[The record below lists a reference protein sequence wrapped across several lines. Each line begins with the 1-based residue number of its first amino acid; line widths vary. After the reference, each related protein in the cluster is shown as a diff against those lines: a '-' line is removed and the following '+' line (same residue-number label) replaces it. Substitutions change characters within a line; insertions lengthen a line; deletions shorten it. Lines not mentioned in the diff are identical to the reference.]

1 MKKMP
6 IILVGSLIFVIFFAK
21 YIPVHAKSFLYSIS
35 LTIQSVLIFLVPG
48 IISVFIFRSMV
59 VMEGNAL
66 KFVFFF
72 VVLIY
77 VSSFVAAFIS
87 FNLSFYSQ
95 TNLNLVGDIG
105 NMRQASLEPLWS
117 FNIPQIISNKM
128 ALLLGI
134 LAGLSANYA
143 LKNGVAKDIAEKT
156 FVFAMR
162 SMDRFFTPIVPIF
175 ILGFLLKLEQ
185 DNMFGTIVKNHFH
198 VVRNAM
204 IFGVLYILMVYL
216 ISSRFNLK
224 RIRVN
229 ISNMLPAAITAF
241 LSMSSTA
248 ALPYIIKG
256 VGKNIGGDSKLITS
270 LVPLVT
276 NMHLLGDC
284 FLMPACIYIVL
295 QLFGYQTTYI
305 EFSLFLTYF
314 VLMKFTALTIPGGG
328 VLVMMPILQSQL
340 GFTPEMLSLI
350 TAIYFLVDPFLALLN
365 VLGNGALCLV
375 LSKLLQKF
383 SLKKDGLKAAVKL

>member
-6 IILVGSLIFVIFFAK
+6 ILLIGSLIFVIFFAK
-21 YIPVHAKSFLYSIS
+21 YIPVSVKSFLYSIS
-35 LTIQSVLIFLVPG
+35 LTIQNILIFLVP
-48 IISVFIFRSMV
+48 IIVSVFIFRSIV
-59 VMEGNAL
+59 ILEGNAL

-77 VSSFVAAFIS
+77 VSSFIAAFIS

-95 TNLNLVGDIG
+95 SDLNFLVDIG
-105 NMRQASLEPLWS
+105 DVRHESFKPLWS
-117 FNIPQIISNKM
+117 FDIPQIISNKM
-128 ALLLGI
+128 ALLLGT
-134 LAGLSANYA
+134 LAGLLTNYA
-143 LKNGVAKDIAEKT
+143 FKNGAAKYIAEKT

-162 SMDRFFTPIVPIF
+162 LMDRFFTPIVPIF

-185 DNMFGTIVKNHFH
+185 DNMLGVIARNHFH
-198 VVRNAM
+198 AIRNVM
-204 IFGVLYILMVYL
+204 VFGVMYILMIYL
-216 ISSRFNLK
+216 ITNKFNLK
-224 RIRVN
+224 RVGVN

-241 LSMSSTA
+241 FSMSSTA
-248 ALPYIIKG
+248 ALPYTIKG
-256 VGKNIGGDSKLITS
+256 VEKNTNSDSKWITS

-328 VLVMMPILQSQL
+328 ILVMMPILQSQL
-340 GFTPEMLSLI
+340 DFTPEMLSLI
-350 TAIYFLVDPFLALLN
+350 TAIYFLVDPFLAFLN
-365 VLGNGALCLV
+365 VLGNGGLCLV

-383 SLKKDGLKAAVKL
+383 SLKKDSFKAAVKL